1 MGGGEA
7 DAATAPY
14 QVSVVVS
21 GWHGDYH
28 ACGGVL
34 VGTKSVVTA
43 AQCTDGHKAGDFKV
57 KYGGLDRTRLAVTQN
72 VTQIHQ
78 HEDYNWALGH
88 DVAVLTL
95 THAIQTTD
103 QVRTIDLA
111 GTAPAPGAELTVTGW
126 GGAQPDATGLPTNLK
141 VIREQVA
148 TPQACQAANEG
159 PGFALGRSED
169 GRALGVLITS
179 VVNAGELDH
188 GEGPRVWWRCRIF
201 TARRPSCPTVMP
213 G

>member
-57 KYGGLDRTRLAVTQN
+57 KYGGLDRTRLEPVS
-72 VTQIHQ
+72 
-78 HEDYNWALGH
+78 
-88 DVAVLTL
+88 LT
-95 THAIQTTD
+95 
-103 QVRTIDLA
+103 
-111 GTAPAPGAELTVTGW
+111 
-126 GGAQPDATGLPTNLK
+126 
-141 VIREQVA
+141 
-148 TPQACQAANEG
+148 
-159 PGFALGRSED
+159 
-169 GRALGVLITS
+169 
-179 VVNAGELDH
+179 GELMELFDFPH
-188 GEGPRVWWRCRIF
+188 PVLGDCPGMLAFPPSRRV
-201 TARRPSCPTVMP
+201 
-213 G
+213 